1 LRNLLL
7 SIAALMLAPLP
18 TLAGD
23 ILLVQGSRSN
33 VLEQVSRLLQNDCAA
48 GSRTLVLSDY
58 ADPDLARQVREQRPS
73 MVVAIGDSALA
84 ETKKLRNIRV
94 VYGLALNVSEE
105 TLGNNISG
113 VSMMVSPASYMKLFS
128 ALGLKRIGTIHDR
141 KLTGAYVSR
150 ARAAAEQMGI
160 ELVPL
165 RIGSSME
172 VPQKL
177 AELRNRKIDAL
188 WLLADTTAI
197 TPETVDSYFNFAQLQ
212 NLPVISFS
220 SAYLTKG
227 ALASLEVT
235 RREMGRQICTSIKAG
250 RSAGEG
256 TVSDPSRG
264 KLLFNDAVA
273 KRLSISLP
281 PVSRLSSELLLED

>member
-1 LRNLLL
+1 M
-7 SIAALMLAPLP
+7 IAPLP
-18 TLAGD
+18 ANAGD
-23 ILLVQGSRSN
+23 LLLVQGSRNSA
-33 VLEQVSRLLQNDCAA
+33 LEQVSRLLQNDCAS

-84 ETKKLRNIRV
+84 EAKKLRGTRV

-105 TLGNNISG
+105 ALGNNISG
-113 VSMMVSPASYMKLFS
+113 VSMMVSPDSYMKLFS
-128 ALGLKRIGTIHDR
+128 ALGLKRIGIIHDR

-150 ARAAAEQMGI
+150 ARAAAEQTGI

-177 AELRNRKIDAL
+177 AELRSRKIDAL

-197 TPETVDSYFNFAQLQ
+197 TPETVDSYFNFAQQ
-212 NLPVISFS
+212 QELPVIGFS

-235 RREMGRQICTSIKAG
+235 RREMGRQICTSIKKN
-250 RSAGEG
+250 RVTSEG
-256 TVSDPSRG
+256 TISDPPKG

-273 KRLSISLP
+273 KRLSINLTP
-281 PVSRLSSELLLED
+281 ASRLASELFTDN

>member
-1 LRNLLL
+1 M
-7 SIAALMLAPLP
+7 IATLP
-18 TLAGD
+18 AHAGD
-23 ILLVQGSRSN
+23 LLLVQGSRNSA
-33 VLEQVSRLLQNDCAA
+33 LEQVSRLLQNDCAS

-73 MVVAIGDSALA
+73 VVVAIGDSALA
-84 ETKKLRNIRV
+84 EAKKLRNTKV

-113 VSMMVSPASYMKLFS
+113 ISMMVSPDSYMKLFL
-128 ALGLKRIGTIHDR
+128 ALRFKRIGIIYNR

-150 ARAAAEQMGI
+150 ARAAAERMGI
-160 ELVPL
+160 ELVAL
-165 RIGSSME
+165 KIASTME

-177 AELRNRKIDAL
+177 TELRSRKIDSL

-197 TPETVDSYFNFAQLQ
+197 TPETVDSYFSFAQQ
-212 NLPVISFS
+212 QELPVIGFS

-235 RREMGRQICTSIKAG
+235 RKEVSKQICSSIKTSISTDERAI
-250 RSAGEG
+250 
-256 TVSDPSRG
+256 SDPPRG

-281 PVSRLSSELLLED
+281 PVSRLVPELLLED

>member
-1 LRNLLL
+1 
-7 SIAALMLAPLP
+7 MLAPLP
-18 TLAGD
+18 SLASD
-23 ILLVQGSRSN
+23 ILLVQGSRNST
-33 VLEQVSRLLQNDCAA
+33 LEQVSRLLQNDCAS

-73 MVVAIGDSALA
+73 VVVAIGDSAMSEA
-84 ETKKLRNIRV
+84 KKLRNIRV

-113 VSMMVSPASYMKLFS
+113 VSMMVSPDSYMKLFS
-128 ALGLKRIGTIHDR
+128 ALRFKRIGIIYNR

-150 ARAAAEQMGI
+150 ARAAAERMGI
-160 ELVPL
+160 ELVAL
-165 RIGSSME
+165 KIASAME

-197 TPETVDSYFNFAQLQ
+197 TPETVDSYFSFAQQ
-212 NLPVISFS
+212 KELPVIGFS
-220 SAYLTKG
+220 TAYLTKG

-235 RREMGRQICTSIKAG
+235 RREMSRQICDSIKTS
-250 RSAGEG
+250 RSTGASAI
-256 TVSDPSRG
+256 SDPPRG

-281 PVSRLSSELLLED
+281 PVSRLASELFMDN